1 MRPDKGNIL
10 NVNLNYEYR
19 LRIYLSVTAKVV
31 EIQGATVV
39 YYRYYQ
45 GHFVDVKTLNITEF
59 ARVYE
64 VI

>member
-1 MRPDKGNIL
+1 M

-19 LRIYLSVTAKVV
+19 LRIDLSVTAKVV
-31 EIQGATVV
+31 EIQGNTVV
-39 YYRYYQ
+39 YNRYYQ

-59 ARVYE
+59 ARIYE